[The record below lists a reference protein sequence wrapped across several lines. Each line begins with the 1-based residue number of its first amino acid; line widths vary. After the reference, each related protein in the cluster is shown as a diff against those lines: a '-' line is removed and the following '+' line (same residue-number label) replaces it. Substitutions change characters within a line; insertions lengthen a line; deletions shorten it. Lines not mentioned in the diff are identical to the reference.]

1 MVIFHSY
8 VSLSE
13 GRGISLDFTMLKQQ
27 TWWFLIGYLVFFH
40 GSYGSWLVDDGDL
53 LSFLRSST
61 LGIWGM
67 GTLVLNQDVNRPG
80 YPGRFNWPM
89 GKDL

>member
-27 TWWFLIGYLVFFH
+27 TWCFLIGYPDILCFSSMDHMDH
-40 GSYGSWLVDDGDL
+40 GWSMM
-53 LSFLRSST
+53 
-61 LGIWGM
+61 GI
-67 GTLVLNQDVNRPG
+67 
-80 YPGRFNWPM
+80 
-89 GKDL
+89 